1 MCSADCFRYDEYAE
15 YACHLSEK
23 KCPQKKSA
31 FRREQ
36 SLEAGGLRLECSR
49 QTAVGRRQSAE
60 KELLPSAVCF
70 LPSALCILHSAFCI
84 LIPYFRCCSRKK
96 SPP

>member
-1 MCSADCFRYDEYAE
+1 MGTIKIIGKNNHRIMMCSADCFRYDEYAE

-36 SLEAGGLRLECSR
+36 SLEAGGLRLEAGVQSADGSR
-49 QTAVGRRQSAE
+49 QKKNCCRP
-60 KELLPSAVCF
+60 PSAFCRLRF
-70 LPSALCILHSAFCI
+70 AFFILHSAF
-84 LIPYFRCCSRKK
+84 
-96 SPP
+96 